1 MGPWSE
7 DPSSQGKP
15 LGLVFSVRHS
25 ERRLEEVE
33 EVEEVMVLC
42 RWAWK
47 ACSSQLPV
55 LGRPWADTRVPT
67 LCVRLSWR

>member
-15 LGLVFSVRHS
+15 LGLVFSVRRS
-25 ERRLEEVE
+25 ERRLE

-42 RWAWK
+42 RWARK

-55 LGRPWADTRVPT
+55 LGRPWADTPVPT